1 MKRIDQVAS
10 RLTRA
15 GGVVPQSRAAVAL
28 PVRVALMIAGVWAG
42 GSGAAFGWEPH
53 RCDAC
58 GRELAMPMEGMVFT
72 VRRICGPCYREADHR
87 WRSIDRNRYAS
98 FSDGTMVD
106 LKHFRASMLV
116 SQTAGVGLGRAGRG
130 IAAANLAGWAVE
142 WTQAAQGHVG
152 GQPFGG
158 NEDLYSNFAGSLFGQ
173 VARLG
178 GGTADWA
185 ERAIGLLERFHGPL
199 HSVSDTK

>member
-10 RLTRA
+10 RLTLA
-15 GGVVPQSRAAVAL
+15 GGVVPQSRAAVAPL
-28 PVRVALMIAGVWAG
+28 VRVALMTAGVWAG

-72 VRRICGPCYREADHR
+72 GRRSCGPCYREADHR

-173 VARLG
+173 VARLE